1 MKNRKKVVLI
11 LMYCFVVSI
20 WLFGFMPKIGFDSY
34 LTKYPIPLT
43 MIPGGFVSGFTICGG
58 GAVSFPV
65 FCKVLKLDAMMA
77 RDFALGIQSFGMT
90 CAAITILIRKIKIE
104 KRVAIFCTIGSII
117 GIFFGNVYIVPI
129 MSSENMKILFSMVI
143 AAFGVSLFLNTF
155 CFKERRKYICET
167 ISDFQMKTVG
177 ALLIIGFVGGV
188 FTSVLGTGADIIA
201 FSIVTILF
209 RVDEKVLNPTSDII
223 MAVSSVAGLLMRMYV
238 FGGIH
243 KDAAASFPLAIPIV
257 IIMAPL
263 GAIMASK
270 LKRLSVVK
278 FLLFFIVIEIGS
290 TFYSLQL
297 GNSQKIIVGSLF
309 AGLLLF
315 YFILFKFSEIYYRR
329 NIMENIRY
337 YTSESVMA
345 GHPDKMSDAISDSIL
360 DAVLT
365 QDPNGHV
372 ACETLVSE
380 NLVVVSGEIL
390 TQAEIDYEK
399 IIRSTINRIGYDSDQ
414 YGFNGNTCRVM
425 VELKQQSEDIVRGVN
440 KGEEIGAGDQ
450 GMMFGYACDET
461 EEYMPM
467 SLVLAHNL
475 VRRMDEYR
483 REIPDMLGPD
493 GKAQVTVAYRNGKIE
508 SIDTIVVSIQH
519 AESIELLDLKQ
530 MLSEQ
535 IISKVI
541 PEELIDKNTKIYINP
556 TGRFVEG
563 GPKADTGLT
572 GRKIIVDTYGGYAAH
587 GGGAFS
593 GKDPTKVDRT
603 GAYMARYIAKNIV
616 AAGLAKKCQIA
627 LSYAIGIEQ
636 PISLEIECFG
646 TETIS
651 ENKLIKLIYQ
661 EFDLSPRGM
670 IRQLDLRR
678 PIYAGT
684 SAYGH
689 FGRTD
694 NSFSWEQLDRV
705 DDLKC

>member
-1 MKNRKKVVLI
+1 
-11 LMYCFVVSI
+11 
-20 WLFGFMPKIGFDSY
+20 
-34 LTKYPIPLT
+34 
-43 MIPGGFVSGFTICGG
+43 
-58 GAVSFPV
+58 
-65 FCKVLKLDAMMA
+65 
-77 RDFALGIQSFGMT
+77 
-90 CAAITILIRKIKIE
+90 
-104 KRVAIFCTIGSII
+104 
-117 GIFFGNVYIVPI
+117 
-129 MSSENMKILFSMVI
+129 
-143 AAFGVSLFLNTF
+143 
-155 CFKERRKYICET
+155 
-167 ISDFQMKTVG
+167 
-177 ALLIIGFVGGV
+177 
-188 FTSVLGTGADIIA
+188 
-201 FSIVTILF
+201 
-209 RVDEKVLNPTSDII
+209 
-223 MAVSSVAGLLMRMYV
+223 
-238 FGGIH
+238 
-243 KDAAASFPLAIPIV
+243 
-257 IIMAPL
+257 
-263 GAIMASK
+263 
-270 LKRLSVVK
+270 
-278 FLLFFIVIEIGS
+278 
-290 TFYSLQL
+290 
-297 GNSQKIIVGSLF
+297 
-309 AGLLLF
+309 
-315 YFILFKFSEIYYRR
+315 
-329 NIMENIRY
+329 
-337 YTSESVMA
+337 
-345 GHPDKMSDAISDSIL
+345 
-360 DAVLT
+360 
-365 QDPNGHV
+365 
-372 ACETLVSE
+372 
-380 NLVVVSGEIL
+380 
-390 TQAEIDYEK
+390 
-399 IIRSTINRIGYDSDQ
+399 
-414 YGFNGNTCRVM
+414 
-425 VELKQQSEDIVRGVN
+425 
-440 KGEEIGAGDQ
+440 
-450 GMMFGYACDET
+450 
-461 EEYMPM
+461 M

-593 GKDPTKVDRT
+593 GKDPTKVDRA

-684 SAYGH
+684 STYGH